1 MVKTDLYSNPDE
13 FLEEERY
20 ETEEQEFAEPAKNTD
35 RDKEI
40 IKQYTARR
48 KAMESHWEPIYKEA
62 REDWAIYNLDQWT
75 QSASTARGTRPKLTV
90 DISRKYVKAVVASTH
105 QTPPGVKLTARS
117 DTGSVKANAMS
128 EALRYFED
136 RSGAIYTYTWAQECA
151 AVAGFGWGKVSYSH
165 DPQQAIP
172 STIEIVKVMDP
183 FSIFIDCDST
193 MLDGSDM
200 IDAVELHGKTSRSK
214 TGKVHKD
221 KATYWYIDEATEQV
235 KWAVIEGDSVESKGI
250 FPGRFIPIVPTF
262 GEYSIIDGKLHC
274 MGLIRQI
281 RDVQRAVNYAVSEG
295 IERMAL
301 TPKSP
306 WMMAKGSVDEKDERE
321 YDRSI
326 VEPIARLSYNQYDE
340 NDPSKT
346 YNAPIRNNTN
356 PDISWLDG
364 VTQNF
369 IQAAKETTGLYD
381 AALGNEDNTAQ
392 SGVALKAKVGA
403 SDRGQLVYNEHL
415 QISVKHYGRIMLGIF
430 PEVIEPYGVLPG
442 QKEDGT
448 QIQYPIGDQPTMM
461 LDPNGQPVLDPNGQP
476 MVQTPNVSDLEPSDL
491 DISISS
497 APAYNTRKQDGLD
510 NMTKLLQLS
519 PEFAPK
525 VADLIVKGMDFPGGD
540 EIAARLAPADA
551 QGAPQVDP
559 QTQQQ
564 LQDLQ
569 TQVQQS
575 GEQIQQM
582 TQQNQM
588 LQFTI
593 QHNADLELQKMQMK
607 IASDERMKQ
616 MDLNV
621 QMAIAQLKEQGTSGR
636 TQAEIVQSTQ
646 EHNAQLMAQVADS
659 KARAMGGQVV
669 APPPGT
675 LIAPAVVD
683 VPPPLQMTQQPPQMP
698 PQAPQM

>member
-1 MVKTDLYSNPDE
+1 MVKQNMFSNPDE
-13 FLEEERY
+13 FLEDERY
-20 ETEEQEFAEPAKNTD
+20 ETEEQEALEPAKNTD
-35 RDKEI
+35 KDKKILE
-40 IKQYTARR
+40 QYTARR
-48 KAMESHWEPIYKEA
+48 KAMEAHWEPIYKEA

-105 QTPPGVKLTARS
+105 QTPPGVKLTARTDS
-117 DTGSVKANAMS
+117 SSVKANALA
-128 EALRYFED
+128 EAIRYFED

-165 DPQQAIP
+165 DPQQNIP
-172 STIEIVKVMDP
+172 SVIEIVKIMDP
-183 FSIFIDCDST
+183 FSVYIDCDST
-193 MLDGSDM
+193 LLDASDM
-200 IDAVELHGKTSRSK
+200 IDCVELHGKTSRSK
-214 TGKVHKD
+214 TGKTHKD
-221 KATYWYIDEATEQV
+221 KATYWYIDEAMEQV

-250 FPGRFIPIVPTF
+250 FPGHYIPIVPTF

-274 MGLIRQI
+274 MGIIRQI
-281 RDVQRAVNYAVSEG
+281 RDTQRAINYAVSEG

-306 WMMAKGSVDEKDERE
+306 WMLAKGSVDEKDERE

-326 VEPIARLSYNQYDE
+326 VEPISRLYYNQFDE
-340 NDPSKT
+340 TDPSKS

-356 PDISWLDG
+356 PDISWLDAI
-364 VTQNF
+364 TTNF
-369 IQAAKETTGLYD
+369 IQAAKESTGIYD
-381 AALGNEDNTAQ
+381 ASLGNEDTSNQ

-415 QISVKHYGRIMLGIF
+415 QISVRHYGRIMLDIF
-430 PEVIEPYGVLPG
+430 PTVIEPYGVLPG

-448 QIQYPIGDQPTMM
+448 QVQYPIGDQPLMHVDNNGMPM
-461 LDPNGQPVLDPNGQP
+461 LDQNGQP
-476 MVQTPNVSDLEPSDL
+476 MVHTPNVPDLEPSDL

-510 NMTKLLQLS
+510 NMTKLLTLS
-519 PEFAPK
+519 PDFAPK

-540 EIAARLAPADA
+540 EIASRLAPADA
-551 QGAPQVDP
+551 QGVPPVDP
-559 QTQQQ
+559 AMQQQ
-564 LQDLQ
+564 MQELQ
-569 TQVQQS
+569 TQVQQAS
-575 GEQIQQM
+575 QQVDQL

-593 QHNADLELQKMQMK
+593 QHNAELELQKIQLK

-616 MDLNV
+616 MELNA
-621 QMAIAQLKEQGTSGR
+621 QMAIAQLKEQGSSGR

-646 EHNAQLMAQVADS
+646 EHNAKLMASVADNRA
-659 KARAMGGQVV
+659 KAMGGQVV
-669 APPPGT
+669 APANGT
-675 LIAPAVVD
+675 VLSPAQVQT
-683 VPPPLQMTQQPPQMP
+683 PM
-698 PQAPQM
+698 